1 MMVKMVVMTMVM
13 MHRPSAPPLQGYL
26 PLSRAQVMS
35 SLYLL
40 SLLNLVW
47 QKIRLFT
54 WFFFGNLPLSSLNHP
69 HKKSLS
75 AWPWQRCLVWWPP
88 STSIG
93 QPSCAGWHRHHCH
106 HLETSEFGWWWSFSK
121 STIYIWHLCHQQ
133 HDYHDMVRNYCG
145 MYRVPLSHGILPE
158 NILVAANFQNPRSK
172 YNVDNYILFFVEV
185 PTS

>member
-1 MMVKMVVMTMVM
+1 MFWGFLEWSYVVPEKPFFLLKKWVWFGK
-13 MHRPSAPPLQGYL
+13 RSDF
-26 PLSRAQVMS
+26 SRE
-35 SLYLL
+35 
-40 SLLNLVW
+40 
-47 QKIRLFT
+47 
-54 WFFFGNLPLSSLNHP
+54 FFGNLPLSSLNHP